1 MKKRLKSW
9 ISSVIGG
16 LIMAFGVVM
25 IALNIFEVR
34 EEPFTPLTIIFSLI
48 MGYMFL
54 MGKDE
59 WITEL
64 FTDLKSKIK

>member
-9 ISSVIGG
+9 ISSIIGG

-25 IALNIFEVR
+25 IAMNIFEVR
-34 EEPFTPLTIIFSLI
+34 EEKFTILSIVFSLI
-48 MGYMFL
+48 IGYMFL

-64 FTDLKSKIK
+64 FNDLKGKVK